1 MLLIENAVTATYVA
15 SIDLDIYSPMLIS
28 NVTGPSVQATNVA
41 SKKQANNLYFR
52 RRR

>member
-1 MLLIENAVTATYVA
+1 MLLVETLSLPTDVA